1 MEICNY
7 IIFYI
12 VIKRIE
18 NVFEQRIKKMG
29 ELIKDRDYI
38 NRVITEIVVFLM
50 IEECGISVFS
60 GVMGLGFDV
69 FFKDII
75 NDYLILFLNG
85 NNGYRI
91 YLDFMYSGM
100 LLDKVVDIIQD
111 LKERCCKILCLS
123 DVIEFYFFLLILIE
137 IRFQELRDIIIVMK
151 KENKKIKK
159 MEEKLIIENQKLKSD
174 LIIQKVE
181 VKKGKIESVK

>member
-111 LKERCCKILCLS
+111 LKERCCKILSLS

-174 LIIQKVE
+174 LLIQKVE
-181 VKKGKIESVK
+181 IKKGKVESVK